1 MVNALQVNYSNA
13 VSRHQASIQ
22 ASLAHRLEAAR
33 EANNTQL
40 LALLEKE
47 EQQLKTIPPSALPS
61 NASPS
66 LMANLKSAWQGVTQ
80 AIANSSE
87 LQVRQISDDFGVNW
101 WYAYDPHTGHA
112 VYTDSETEMRL
123 WIEEN
128 Y

>member
-1 MVNALQVNYSNA
+1 MVNALQVNYSPT

-33 EANNTQL
+33 EANNAQL

-47 EQQLKTIPPSALPS
+47 GEQVKTTPHAT
-61 NASPS
+61 SPS
-66 LMANLKSAWQGVTQ
+66 LVASLKSAWKGVTR

-87 LQVRQISDDFGVNW
+87 LQVRQISDDFGVKW